1 MKVENILTMIQEEKI
16 NLDKIDLDILKLL
29 SEDST
34 SSNTSI
40 ANKLDKH
47 PTTISNHVDD
57 LKKKG
62 IIQDFTIKID
72 YEKLGFDIIALIE
85 LTVSK
90 GKMLDVEKEIA
101 ENPHVFA
108 VYDVTGQY
116 DALVLARFRNRKE
129 LSALVKEINSKKNV
143 IRTNTHIILNIIKD
157 GADFSKLMGS
167 SLEK

>member
-1 MKVENILTMIQEEKI
+1 MSQEEKI
-16 NLDKIDLDILKLL
+16 ALDKIDLEILKLL

-40 ANKLDKH
+40 ANKLEKH

-62 IIQDFTIKID
+62 VINAFTIKID

-90 GKMLDVEKEIA
+90 GKMLEVEEEIA
-101 ENPHVFA
+101 NNPNVFA

-116 DALVLARFRNRKE
+116 DALILARFKNRKQ
-129 LSALVKEINSKKNV
+129 LSELVKDINSFPNV
-143 IRTNTHIILNIIKD
+143 IRTNTHLILNIIKD
-157 GADFSKLMGS
+157 GTDFSKLMS
-167 SLEK
+167 PSLEK

>member
-1 MKVENILTMIQEEKI
+1 MSQEEKI
-16 NLDKIDLDILKLL
+16 SLDKIDLEILKLL

-40 ANKLDKH
+40 ANKLEKH

-62 IIQDFTIKID
+62 VINAFTIKID

-90 GKMLDVEKEIA
+90 GKMLEVEEEIA
-101 ENPHVFA
+101 NNPNVFA

-116 DALVLARFRNRKE
+116 DALILARFKNRKQ
-129 LSALVKEINSKKNV
+129 LSELVKDINSFPNV
-143 IRTNTHIILNIIKD
+143 IRTNTHLILNIIKD
-157 GADFSKLMGS
+157 GTDFSKLMS
-167 SLEK
+167 PSLEK

>member
-1 MKVENILTMIQEEKI
+1 MSQEEKI
-16 NLDKIDLDILKLL
+16 ALDKIDLEILKLL

-40 ANKLDKH
+40 ANKLEKH

-62 IIQDFTIKID
+62 VINAFTIKID

-90 GKMLDVEKEIA
+90 GKMLEVEEEIA
-101 ENPHVFA
+101 NNPNVFA

-116 DALVLARFRNRKE
+116 DALILARFKNRKQ
-129 LSALVKEINSKKNV
+129 LSELVKEINSFPNV
-143 IRTNTHIILNIIKD
+143 IRTNTHLILNIIKD
-157 GADFSKLMGS
+157 GTDFSKLMS
-167 SLEK
+167 PSLEK